1 MNRTSSLLLVC
12 LLLGLLPA
20 SRARAEDSE
29 RRLAVGVN
37 VLQPVIYGVASSFFE
52 SSLCLPFSLEG
63 HFRLAGFNMPPS
75 ES

>member
-1 MNRTSSLLLVC
+1 LLLVC

-20 SRARAEDSE
+20 SLARAEDSE